1 MKEKWIK
8 YEGKNVGFVIPR
20 NNITNKDENV
30 YITER
35 KQFFNFRNRDGF
47 SISKGILFKRLVPI
61 GVKSI
66 RVKLMENGLCK
77 AVYITTLEKWLR
89 EGEDN
94 PYGYSDMQLFIPAQK
109 FDRIGDGKKYKTLKD
124 I

>member
-20 NNITNKDENV
+20 NNITEKDENV
-30 YITER
+30 YITDR
-35 KQFFNFRNRDGF
+35 KKPFEFRNRQGF
-47 SISKGILFKRLVPI
+47 SISKGILLKRLVPI

-66 RVKLMENGLCK
+66 RVIWKKENGSS
-77 AVYITTLEKWLR
+77 AVYISTLENWIK
-89 EGEDN
+89 EGEEN
-94 PYGYSDMQLFIPAQK
+94 FYGYSDTQLFLPFEK
-109 FDRIGDGKKYKTLKD
+109 FDNVGDGKKFKTLKD

>member
-1 MKEKWIK
+1 MKEKWIVW
-8 YEGKNVGFVIPR
+8 EDKNVGFVIPR

-30 YITER
+30 YITDR
-35 KQFFNFRNRDGF
+35 KKPFEFRNRLGF
-47 SISKGILFKRLVPI
+47 SISKGILLKRLQPI

-66 RVKLMENGLCK
+66 RVKLMENGICK

-89 EGEDN
+89 EGEEN
-94 PYGYSDMQLFIPAQK
+94 FYGYSDTQLFLPFEK
-109 FDRIGDGKKYKTLKD
+109 FDKVGDDKKFKTLKD